1 MFTYY
6 FDGRQLKLVTK
17 SMNAPDGTLCKSPR
31 FVMPRYVVST
41 KMPFMFFANIIA
53 HEMIH

>member
-31 FVMPRYVVST
+31 FVMPRYVVSA